1 MFEDKTLLRKLKRGD
16 ENAMHHVYE
25 KFKHDMLSLAIALAR
40 DRTIG
45 EDIVHDVFISFV
57 RISPKLRLRT
67 SLRSYLL
74 SSVANRVRNL
84 KRTKPMESLP
94 YDNNEN
100 NGINT
105 LQPDCAAL
113 AREKEQLIKAALA
126 QLPYDQRE
134 IITLHLQGE
143 MKFREIAISQ
153 GLSINTIQSRY
164 RYGIEKL
171 RALLDGKVMS

>member
-1 MFEDKTLLRKLKRGD
+1 MFEDKTLLLKLKRGD
-16 ENAMHHVYE
+16 EDAMHHVYE

-84 KRTKPMESLP
+84 KRTKPMESLLGN
-94 YDNNEN
+94 NNEN
-100 NGINT
+100 NGINP
-105 LQPDCAAL
+105 LPPDC
-113 AREKEQLIKAALA
+113 AALA

-164 RYGIEKL
+164 RYGLEKL
-171 RALLDGKVMS
+171 RALLDGKVMP